1 MHATTKTNQLPVAP
15 KLKQLLELAP
25 ARHVSVLLVL
35 LLAVTGNGILA
46 ALAWFLVGLVMR
58 P

>member
-1 MHATTKTNQLPVAP
+1 MRAATKT
-15 KLKQLLELAP
+15 
-25 ARHVSVLLVL
+25 ARHMGVLLVV

-46 ALAWFLVGLVMR
+46 ALAWFLVGLVIR